1 MSAYDNPTIIKDD
14 SALIWGQAAGG
25 IAESFTQSFNAA
37 RQRRDAEIKEAKL
50 DAEKKAK
57 ESKEYL
63 INIQRTNAEIE
74 NNNAVDLS
82 RTVAALP
89 KDLGADLTAQFGNQV
104 QEFGKMFGE
113 ADTKNQTEVVGE
125 DVKAT
130 LALKPT
136 YLKTRQ
142 NVITTFGAATSQVNS
157 YMEEFKGD
165 GSDVSINGL
174 TPVQRMTNFYTLQ
187 GLNPKNAM
195 SANVTKNFTW
205 DKQDPKK
212 AQLFVSTKFSNE
224 KELKTALL
232 KFSPGAKDE
241 ELNTIITKA
250 GKDITKNDDGTYS
263 LNFEKNVGDGSWDGL
278 FYSKV
283 PPVLIGDEFAKANV
297 VDDKNQFST
306 KYLGNTTTIPA
317 EGYDTRKPGFKGYWQ
332 GTEIDIKKAEE
343 DLRPLIQARMEGLL
357 AADFKD
363 PNVLQGFLTNK
374 LHLGVNDASLILTAE
389 SYDNKVKLLTD
400 KAMSIE
406 INRISVGKL
415 HKVGDKYYLG
425 DKTQVEGIGKTPDS
439 GGKGGGNGGGGG
451 GGDKDA
457 SDLAAIQKRMR
468 NVKPGKVD
476 EFFYKGKSVA
486 WDGKKFI
493 VKSDKSAGKNNAMG
507 SLERAIEYISN
518 L

>member
-1 MSAYDNPTIIKDD
+1 MSAYDNPTIIKDE
-14 SALIWGQAAGG
+14 SAMAWATGFAGIGQA
-25 IAESFTQSFNAA
+25 FTESFNAA
-37 RQRRDAEIKEAKL
+37 RKEREAKEKEARL
-50 DAEKKAK
+50 EAEKKAK
-57 ESKEYL
+57 ESKEYI

-89 KDLGADLTAQFGNQV
+89 KDLPPDLTTQFGNEV
-104 QEFGKMFGE
+104 QEWGKIFGE

-125 DVKAT
+125 DVKSV

-142 NVITTFGAATSQVNS
+142 NVISVLGASTSQINS
-157 YMEEFKGD
+157 YIEDFKGD
-165 GSDVSINGL
+165 GSDTSINGL

-195 SANVTKNFTW
+195 SANVTKKFTW

-212 AQLFVSTKFSNE
+212 AQLFVSTKFSSE

-241 ELNTIITKA
+241 ELNTIIAGA
-250 GKDITKNDDGTYS
+250 GKDITKNEDGTYS
-263 LNFEKNVGDGSWDGL
+263 LNFEKNLGDGSWDGM

-306 KYLGNTTTIPA
+306 KYLKNTINIPA
-317 EGYDTRKPGFKGYWQ
+317 EGYDSKRAGFKGYWQ
-332 GTEIDIKKAEE
+332 GTEIDMTKAEG
-343 DLRPLIQARMEGLL
+343 DLRPLVQARIEGLL

-374 LHLGVNDASLILTAE
+374 LHLGVNDASLILKAKT
-389 SYDNKVKLLTD
+389 YDEQVKLLTD
-400 KAMSIE
+400 KSMSIE
-406 INRISVGKL
+406 INNKLEGKL

-425 DKTQVEGIGKTPDS
+425 DKKQIQDIGKTPDS
-439 GGKGGGNGGGGG
+439 GGNGGGGGGGG

>member
-14 SALIWGQAAGG
+14 SALIWGQMAGG
-25 IAESFTQSFNAA
+25 IAESFMQSFNAA
-37 RQRRDAEIKEAKL
+37 RQL
-50 DAEKKAK
+50 SEKKAK

-89 KDLGADLTAQFGNQV
+89 KDLGADLTTQFGNQV
-104 QEFGKMFGE
+104 QEFGKMFGD
-113 ADTKNQTEVVGE
+113 ADVKNQTEVVGE

-142 NVITTFGAATSQVNS
+142 NAITTFGATTSQVNS
-157 YMEEFKGD
+157 YMEDFKGD

-205 DKQDPKK
+205 DKKDPKL
-212 AQLFVSTKFSNE
+212 AVLSVSTKFSSE

-241 ELNTIITKA
+241 ELNTIIAEA
-250 GKDITKNDDGTYS
+250 GKDITKNEDNSYS
-263 LNFEKNVGDGSWDGL
+263 LNFEKNVGDGSWDGM

-306 KYLGNTTTIPA
+306 KYLKDTINIPA
-317 EGYDTRKPGFKGYWQ
+317 TGYDSKRPGFKGYWQ
-332 GTEIDIKKAEE
+332 GTEINMAEAE
-343 DLRPLIQARMEGLL
+343 KDLRPLVQARMEGLL

-374 LHLGVNDASLILTAE
+374 LHLGVDDAALILNAQT
-389 SYDNKVKLLTD
+389 YNDKVKLLTD
-400 KAMSIE
+400 KAMAIE
-406 INRISVGKL
+406 INNKLEGKL

-425 DKTQVEGIGKTPDS
+425 DKKQIQDIGKTPDS
-439 GGKGGGNGGGGG
+439 GGNGGRDAGDG

-457 SDLAAIQKRMR
+457 SDLATIQKRMR
-468 NVKPGKVD
+468 NVQSGKFD
-476 EFFYKGKSVA
+476 EFIYKGKSVA
-486 WDGKKFI
+486 WDGGKFI
-493 VKSDKSAGKNNAMG
+493 IKSDKSAGKDKAFG